1 MTLKRSE
8 TDRVIGGVAGGVAHR
23 LGLSSTLVRVV
34 WVLSILFGGLGV
46 LAYVILW
53 ILLPKGTLRIPAI
66 RVAEERYARGEITAG
81 EFNRIRSDL
90 QVSP

>member
-8 TDRVIGGVAGGVAHR
+8 TDRVIGGVAGGVAQR
-23 LGLSSTLVRVV
+23 LGLSSTLVRVA
-34 WVLSILFGGLGV
+34 WVLSILFGGFGV

-53 ILLPKGTLRIPAI
+53 IVLPKGTPQMPA
-66 RVAEERYARGEITAG
+66 T
-81 EFNRIRSDL
+81 RSDL